1 MDGLGLVLRAGD
13 RAVRSRK
20 HGDQQF
26 WIGVAVPQGPRGSR
40 SLLSLLCCLWY
51 LVSMVAETPAFTYL
65 EGKAKEQPAPKHH
78 TTILF
83 YRYTLSLHLHR
94 MVENLEA

>member
-1 MDGLGLVLRAGD
+1 M
-13 RAVRSRK
+13 RSRK

-40 SLLSLLCCLWY
+40 SLLSLLCCLWC
-51 LVSMVAETPAFTYL
+51 LVSMVAETLSFTYL
-65 EGKAKEQPAPKHH
+65 EGKTKDQLVPKHH

-83 YRYTLSLHLHR
+83 YRYTLSLHLRR